1 MTSNKTPSQVE
12 KLQKENWQLTYRVDE
27 NLRADFTSEAQYVSY
42 KQTEAAKERLQKTV
56 REEELGTRRID
67 RQLTHVEGELKRLSK
82 LLESLREHAR
92 KGSKRY
98 RGALDEALSLLNVQ
112 GQADRRS
119 TVDEEDQ

>member
-42 KQTEAAKERLQKTV
+42 KQTESAKERLQKTV

-92 KGSKRY
+92 TYSKRY
-98 RGALDEALSLLNVQ
+98 RGAMDEALSLLSYR
-112 GQADRRS
+112 GQADRQS
-119 TVDEEDQ
+119 KVGEEDQ